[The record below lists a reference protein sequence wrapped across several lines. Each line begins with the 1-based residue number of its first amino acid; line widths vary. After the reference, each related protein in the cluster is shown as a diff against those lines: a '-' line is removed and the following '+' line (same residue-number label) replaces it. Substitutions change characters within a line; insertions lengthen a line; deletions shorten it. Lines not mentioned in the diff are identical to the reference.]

1 MIRYRSISLYR
12 NIISWFMNY
21 PMYKNSLFVANKYLP
36 ELRQIN
42 TMPLVL
48 IIKRTSKRCI
58 KLLGI
63 NTATL
68 YSQQLCHLG

>member
-1 MIRYRSISLYR
+1 M
-12 NIISWFMNY
+12 
-21 PMYKNSLFVANKYLP
+21 ANKYLP

-42 TMPLVL
+42 TMPPVL
-48 IIKRTSKRCI
+48 IIKRTSERFI

-63 NTATL
+63 NTAAL

>member
-1 MIRYRSISLYR
+1 MIRYRSISLKHYKLVYE
-12 NIISWFMNY
+12 IS
-21 PMYKNSLFVANKYLP
+21 MYKKRLFVANKYFP

-58 KLLGI
+58 KVLG
-63 NTATL
+63 L
-68 YSQQLCHLG
+68 